1 MDAKVPRVALAGA
14 TGNVGTAILKHLV
27 AGQFRVTVITRKDS
41 GIARGD
47 FTPPK
52 TGDVTVQTVD
62 YSSVAELTDAVRE
75 HDAVVDAT
83 RGGPENDTLRLIDA
97 AAAAGVYRFIPSEYG
112 LDPLN
117 EKCRSLMSAAVV
129 PRAGQL
135 KHLWDRCAESG
146 MTWTAVSCGP
156 FLDWALRNGFARI
169 DIFNRKATLLDGG
182 ANVTAWTTLD
192 DVGKAV
198 AEVLLRPL
206 ETENRP
212 VYVHSVQKSCHEML
226 TLCHDAFGTTREDWV
241 VDNADARAEF
251 ERAEEKVKAGEV
263 DGDVFQTMMLY
274 MLSQPDMASPWPK
287 SDNEL
292 LRIKEMTDAE
302 VMELIRHCF
311 KKGPLLEF

>member
-1 MDAKVPRVALAGA
+1 MDGKVPRVVLAGA

-27 AGQFRVTVITRKDS
+27 AGHFRVTVITRKDS
-41 GIARGD
+41 GIARGE

-52 TGDVTVQTVD
+52 AGDVTVQTVD
-62 YSSVAELTDAVRE
+62 YSSVAELTDAVRD

-83 RGGPENDTLRLIDA
+83 RGGPEDDALRLMDA
-97 AAAAGVYRFIPSEYG
+97 AAAAGVYRFVPSEYG

-117 EKCRSLMSAAVV
+117 AKTRSLLPAAVA
-129 PRAGQL
+129 PRVRQM

-146 MTWTAVSCGP
+146 MTWTVVSCGV
-156 FLDWALRNGFARI
+156 FLDWALRNNFAGI

-182 ANVTAWTTLD
+182 ANVTPWTTLD

-212 VYVHSVQKSCHEML
+212 VYVHSVQKSCQEML
-226 TLCHDAFGTTREDWV
+226 KLCQDAFGTTNEDWA
-241 VDNADARAEF
+241 VDHADARAEF
-251 ERAEEKVKAGEV
+251 DRAEDKVKAGEV
-263 DGDVFQTMMLY
+263 DGHVFQTMMLY
-274 MLSQPDMASPWPK
+274 MLSQPDMAHPWPK

-292 LRIKEMTDAE
+292 LRVKEMSDAE
-302 VMELIRHCF
+302 LMELVRHCF
-311 KKGPLLEF
+311 KRGPILKF

>member
-1 MDAKVPRVALAGA
+1 MDGKVPRVALAGA

-41 GIARGD
+41 GIARGE

-52 TGDVTVQTVD
+52 AGDVTVRTVD
-62 YSSVAELTDAVRE
+62 YSSAAELTDAVRD

-83 RGGPENDTLRLIDA
+83 RGGSEDDTLRLIDA
-97 AAAAGVYRFIPSEYG
+97 AAAAGVYRFVPAEYG

-117 EKCRSLMSAAVV
+117 EKCRSLLPAAVA
-129 PRAGQL
+129 PRPRQL

-146 MTWTAVSCGP
+146 MTWTAVACGT
-156 FLDWALRNGFARI
+156 FLDWALRCGFARI
-169 DIFNRKATLLDGG
+169 DIFNRKATLMDGG

-192 DVGKAV
+192 DVGRAV

-212 VYVHSVQKSCHEML
+212 VYVHSVHKSCREML
-226 TLCHDAFGTTREDWV
+226 DLCRDAFGTTSEDWT
-241 VDNADARAEF
+241 VDHVDGRAEF
-251 ERAEEKVKAGEV
+251 ESAQEKVKAGQV
-263 DGDVFQTMMLY
+263 DGHVFRSMILY
-274 MLSQPDMASPWPK
+274 MLSQPEMAHPWPK

-292 LRIKEMTDAE
+292 LRVNEMSDAE
-302 VMELIRHCF
+302 VMELVRHCF
-311 KKGPLLEF
+311 KKGPLLNF